1 MDHSQKDSRKAT
13 TGAAVEASPAE
24 NTAGGETELVLRR
37 REQWRD
43 IRYFL
48 IKLAAVLVVGTVVL
62 TQVFGLGIMHGES
75 MYPRLRDGDLFF
87 YYRLQQDYHIGDV
100 VLFEQDGN
108 RFVGRIVAM
117 GGDTVNINHADKLV
131 VNGGVQSEEIFY
143 PTSADDAR
151 IELPYTVAEDSVF
164 LLCDFRTNGTDSRSY
179 GAVPIRELD
188 GKIIAF
194 FRCRGI

>member
-1 MDHSQKDSRKAT
+1 MNHSQKAGQT
-13 TGAAVEASPAE
+13 AAGAASPAASPE
-24 NTAGGETELVLRR
+24 EKTAARR
-37 REQWRD
+37 AEQWRD
-43 IRYFL
+43 IRAFL
-48 IKLAAVLVVGTVVL
+48 IKLAVVLLVGAVVL

-75 MYPRLRDGDLFF
+75 MYPRLRDGDLFL

-100 VLFEQDGN
+100 VLLKPDSDGQQL
-108 RFVGRIVAM
+108 VGRIVAM

-143 PTSADDAR
+143 PTSAEGAR
-151 IELPYTVAEDSVF
+151 IELPYTVPEGSVF

-179 GAVPIRELD
+179 GAVSTRELA